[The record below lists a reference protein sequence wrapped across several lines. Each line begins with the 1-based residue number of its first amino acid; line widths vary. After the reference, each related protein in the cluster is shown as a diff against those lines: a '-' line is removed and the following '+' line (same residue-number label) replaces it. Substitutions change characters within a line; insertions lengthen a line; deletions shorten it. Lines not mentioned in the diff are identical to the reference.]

1 MKKLLPFIVITLVI
15 IGGLALLFNPSNLPP
30 DRGEIGFF
38 EGSFVAIDQASF
50 AQMKQAI
57 EGNDARAFAELR
69 KGEKVL
75 QVAGR
80 VRVRALTEMGA
91 NLMQVEIL
99 EGEHQ
104 GRSVWV
110 QGAQVKRQ

>member
-1 MKKLLPFIVITLVI
+1 MRKFIPHIIITLLF
-15 IGGLALLFNPSNLPP
+15 IGALAWFFNPSNLPP
-30 DRGEIGFF
+30 ERGEIGFF
-38 EGSFVAIDQASF
+38 QGSFVAVDQASF

-57 EGNDARAFAELR
+57 EGNDAALFARLR
-69 KGEKVL
+69 GEEKVL
-75 QVAGR
+75 QVPGR
-80 VRVRALTEMGA
+80 VRVRALTAMDA

-104 GRSVWV
+104 GRTVWV